1 MRASIGSKM
10 YCCAV
15 RLLCSTTAINK
26 TQVTRASK
34 QMNCLFTFKSAHALS
49 LSLTM
54 ALSLSLTVG
63 SNLSALAQEET
74 SSDAPDASMDSMWE
88 EGNKSTETK
97 KTAIQSKST
106 KPSEEVPQASQSRQ
120 DLMDAMSSPLCQLSN
135 FKESELVRTTC
146 WPGVGPFKADGNST
160 ELTDPQDNKLN
171 VQVDGDK
178 LTSAQLLLVGQSQ
191 DAQGILNL
199 EMVSDFMLEAL
210 GLKGKRITEFNTYL
224 EKNKEILTADSKYK
238 GATLSTASGPY
249 VISLKG
255 SGAGN
260 NPSYL
265 IEVHSKSISPDQ
277 VKSHDLTA
285 LLNSSSTA
293 PKVEDQDDDTTPVT
307 PIKTQT
313 QTGIA
318 VQNNTSKKPPVVQS
332 KTPVKTVDSTTSGTT
347 KTTTPV
353 KPVAATEVKTTQ
365 ATQPVSSGSED
376 GIKKELG
383 DAIRAWQ
390 QHKKMVLRERQAG
403 DLSKYLTG
411 RALINQTSGVKW
423 LIDHQN
429 YYEMT
434 PKGVTVSSIQK
445 LSDSPKRYS
454 VIVNV
459 KEASKQ
465 IKEPEKTVIKSTDD
479 SYNVNYTLEKAE
491 DTWRIADY
499 KLLSATK
506 K

>member
-1 MRASIGSKM
+1 
-10 YCCAV
+10 
-15 RLLCSTTAINK
+15 
-26 TQVTRASK
+26 
-34 QMNCLFTFKSAHALS
+34 MNRPFSFKSARALP
-49 LSLTM
+49 LSLTLTM
-54 ALSLSLTVG
+54 TFSLIG
-63 SNLSALAQEET
+63 GGNLIAFAQEET

-88 EGNKSTETK
+88 EGNKTSDIK
-97 KTAIQSKST
+97 KTTPVIKST
-106 KPSEEVPQASQSRQ
+106 KPAEEGTQATQSRQ
-120 DLMDAMSSPLCQLSN
+120 ELMDAMSSPLCQLSN
-135 FKESELVRTTC
+135 FKESELVKTSC

-178 LTSAQLLLVGQSQ
+178 LTAAQLLLVGQSQ

-224 EKNKEILTADSKYK
+224 EKNKEILTANSKYK

-255 SGAGN
+255 SGSSA

-265 IEVHSKSISPDQ
+265 IEVHSKSMSPDQ

-285 LLNSSSTA
+285 LLNSNSTA
-293 PKVEDQDDDTTPVT
+293 PQVEDPDQDTAPVT

-313 QTGIA
+313 QTGKA
-318 VQNNTSKKPPVVQS
+318 VQNSTIKKPGTNQA
-332 KTPVKTVDSTTSGTT
+332 KATVKASDNTTGDTT
-347 KTTTPV
+347 KSVKTTTPT
-353 KPVAATEVKTTQ
+353 KAVAATEVKTTTTTP
-365 ATQPVSSGSED
+365 AASSTGEE
-376 GIKKELG
+376 GLKKELG

-434 PKGVTVSSIQK
+434 PKGVTVNSIQK
-445 LSDSPKRYS
+445 LSDSPKRYA

-479 SYNVNYTLEKAE
+479 SYNVNYTLEKSE

>member
-1 MRASIGSKM
+1 MN
-10 YCCAV
+10 
-15 RLLCSTTAINK
+15 RLFS
-26 TQVTRASK
+26 
-34 QMNCLFTFKSAHALS
+34 FKSARALP
-49 LSLTM
+49 LSLTL
-54 ALSLSLTVG
+54 ALTFSLIG
-63 SNLSALAQEET
+63 GGNLIALAQEET
-74 SSDAPDASMDSMWE
+74 SSDSPDASMDSMWE
-88 EGNKSTETK
+88 EGNKASDTK
-97 KTAIQSKST
+97 KTTPVVKST
-106 KPSEEVPQASQSRQ
+106 KPVEEGSQATQSRQ

-135 FKESELVRTTC
+135 FKESELVKTTC

-160 ELTDPQDNKLN
+160 ELSDPQDNKLN

-178 LTSAQLLLVGQSQ
+178 LTAAQLLLVGQSQ

-224 EKNKEILTADSKYK
+224 EKNKDILTADSKYK

-255 SGAGN
+255 SGTSA
-260 NPSYL
+260 NPAYL
-265 IEVHSKSISPDQ
+265 IEVHSKSMNPDQ

-293 PKVEDQDDDTTPVT
+293 PQVEDQDQDTTPVT
-307 PIKTQT
+307 PVKTQT
-313 QTGIA
+313 QTGKA
-318 VQNNTSKKPPVVQS
+318 VQNTSIKKPVTVQT
-332 KTPVKTVDSTTSGTT
+332 KTPVKPADNTTSDTT
-347 KTTTPV
+347 KTVKTTTPV
-353 KPVAATEVKTTQ
+353 KSVAATEIKTTT
-365 ATQPVSSGSED
+365 APTASSTSED
-376 GIKKELG
+376 GLKKELG

-434 PKGVTVSSIQK
+434 PKGVTVNSIQK

-479 SYNVNYTLEKAE
+479 SYNVNYTLEKSE